1 MINCLNI
8 LILIL
13 FINLGVGKIDVLISI
28 MNYYIFSMIC
38 FHKYN
43 PSSMK
48 ITFTVRTVIASVT
61 DIGTYVYD
69 ATYDS

>member
-28 MNYYIFSMIC
+28 MNYYSFSMIC

-48 ITFTVRTVIASVT
+48 TIFYHPYSH
-61 DIGTYVYD
+61 GECGGY
-69 ATYDS
+69 

>member
-28 MNYYIFSMIC
+28 MNYYFFPMIC

-48 ITFTVRTVIASVT
+48 ITFYRSYGHGECGGYQ
-61 DIGTYVYD
+61 DLCLWCYV
-69 ATYDS
+69 